1 MVLLAAF
8 AGTPCAQRNVNAVKR
23 TSAFAFLE

>member
-1 MVLLAAF
+1 LLAALAVAPF
-8 AGTPCAQRNVNAVKR
+8 ANKKATAVKR